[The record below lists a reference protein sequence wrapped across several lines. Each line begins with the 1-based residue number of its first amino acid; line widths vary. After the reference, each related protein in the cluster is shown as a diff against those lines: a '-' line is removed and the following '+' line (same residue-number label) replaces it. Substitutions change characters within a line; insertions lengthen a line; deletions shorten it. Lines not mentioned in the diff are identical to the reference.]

1 MGLTSG
7 TKLGPYEIVSPL
19 GTCLDTGCT
28 SKTLCS
34 IWFATNR
41 RLSGRGSLEAPGGR
55 RRHAKKQIP
64 GKRWFTMAPFFER
77 ESSSQLTGSVALAAT
92 LEVLHTESMQS
103 CGVIT
108 LRPRPGAVPRL
119 AGNPGANV
127 EMRFPRCH
135 SARECEHR
143 GNSGQCAGSISSVA
157 SSPFVWRQSR

>member
-1 MGLTSG
+1 MWSATKRGAMVFQSGIHGQKLELIRRVAIRNLFVPTRLQAAYPPASNMLDAHTS
-7 TKLGPYEIVSPL
+7 TLQRRPPASIIV
-19 GTCLDTGCT
+19 T
-28 SKTLCS
+28 
-34 IWFATNR
+34 
-41 RLSGRGSLEAPGGR
+41 
-55 RRHAKKQIP
+55 
-64 GKRWFTMAPFFER
+64 
-77 ESSSQLTGSVALAAT
+77 VA
-92 LEVLHTESMQS
+92 HESMQS